1 MTSYD
6 ASAQILRDIEG
17 LECPEILIIVPP
29 FGGLDRPNLGVHILQ
44 AIAQRKGVKLGV
56 FYATALLAKELG
68 QKQYSAI
75 CYGSTAKLHGESVF
89 AKAAFGSH
97 YAKHEYFKR
106 REARSYQRAVDINRE
121 VVSED
126 VLLEL
131 QLAMPGWV
139 DQIAALIAERPFK
152 VIGCTSTFEQ
162 TCASLAFLSRI
173 KAIRPG
179 ITTIMGGAN
188 CEGRMGEA
196 IGKLCPDIDFVFSG
210 ESEAAFENFLDYL
223 KGIAAKPGRII
234 YGTPSPDLNSI
245 PAPDYTQFYQQ
256 LETCSFED
264 HASLEDLLWLP
275 YETSRGCWWGQKHH
289 CTFCGLSGQGIKFR
303 QKSPELAIKELS
315 NLLLTHPS
323 RRVLMVDNIMPQEY
337 FRTLLPALAE
347 KLPGINIFYEQKAN
361 LSLAKMRALADSGI
375 TVIQPGIEAL
385 SSNLLSL
392 MRKGVSAIQN
402 VNVLRYAAAVNVT
415 VMWNILYGF
424 PGDHEEW
431 YTQVLQLLPFL
442 VHLNPPV
449 GLSELSIDRFSP
461 YFDNPEQFGLTNLQP
476 FPAYYDVFPVE
487 SDLHDLAYHFTAES
501 DSESLKNTTVIQ
513 ELEGAVAKWR
523 QMWESGPAPKLL
535 VNQIDS
541 ESYFLLDTRGLSGNP
556 EIEFLTADRASVV
569 LAGTGHEESS
579 TLDIQWALR
588 RGYCVEM
595 ENRVVPLAIAAPELL
610 DSMER
615 KNSRKYLS

>member
-6 ASAQILRDIEG
+6 AAAQILRDIEG
-17 LECPEILIIVPP
+17 VECPEILIIVPP

-75 CYGSTAKLHGESVF
+75 CYGSTIKLHGESVF

-97 YAKHEYFKR
+97 YAKPECFKR
-106 REARSYQRAVDINRE
+106 REARGYQRAVDINRE
-121 VVSED
+121 VVPED

-139 DQIAALIAERPFK
+139 DRIAALIAEHPFK

-162 TCASLAFLSRI
+162 TCASMAFLSRI

-210 ESEAAFENFLDYL
+210 ESEATFERFLDYF
-223 KGIAAKPGRII
+223 KGIAAKPDRII

-256 LETCSFED
+256 LETYSFED
-264 HASLEDLLWLP
+264 QASLKNLLWLP

-303 QKSPELAIKELS
+303 QKTPELAIKELS
-315 NLLLTHPS
+315 DLLLTHPS
-323 RRVLMVDNIMPQEY
+323 RRVLMVDNIMPQEF
-337 FRTLLPALAE
+337 FRTLLPALTK
-347 KLPGINIFYEQKAN
+347 KLPGLDIFYEQKAN

-385 SSNLLSL
+385 SSSLLSL

-424 PGDHEEW
+424 PGDREEW

-449 GLSELSIDRFSP
+449 GLSELTIDRFSP

-476 FPAYYDVFPVE
+476 IPAYYDVFPVE

-501 DSESLKNTTVIQ
+501 DSESLKNAAVIQ
-513 ELEGAVAKWR
+513 EMEGAVARWR
-523 QMWESGPAPKLL
+523 HLWEFGPVPKLF

-556 EIEFLTADRASVV
+556 EIESITADRASVV
-569 LAGTGHEESS
+569 LAGTGPGESS
-579 TLDIQWALR
+579 ALDIQWALR
-588 RGYCVEM
+588 RGYCVKM

-615 KNSRKYLS
+615 KNSRGYPS